1 MILVAAGEERMYGRI
16 CDSLVES
23 GYEILSVPEGAVIPE
38 LVRDK
43 KPELVLIAGAM
54 PDIGVVAL
62 CEAIAEAAGV
72 AKVPIVILSSKLSA
86 AEKLSAFRAGARR
99 IVTEADPEAVVKEVG
114 RTLEQLEI
122 SKKIM
127 KYHES
132 CGDETKDFGVFPG
145 NLDVETEQCELNDI
159 SSKGEKKQD

>member
-1 MILVAAGEERMYGRI
+1 MILVAAGEERMSGRV

-23 GYEILSVPEGAVIPE
+23 GYEILSVPEGGVIPE
-38 LVRDK
+38 LVKDK
-43 KPELVLIAGAM
+43 KPDLVLIAGAM
-54 PDIGVVAL
+54 ADIGIVAL

-72 AKVPIVILSSKLSA
+72 AKIPIVILSSKMSA

-99 IVTEADPEAVVKEVG
+99 IVTEADPEVVVKEVG

-132 CGDETKDFGVFPG
+132 CGDESKDYGVFPG
-145 NLDVETEQCELNDI
+145 NLESETEQCELRDT
-159 SSKGEKKQD
+159 SSDEKDKQV